1 MVKDFVHFVERAGV
15 EQDVGVVV
23 RKLGGERGGE
33 WDGQT
38 PVELALLIERNVEER
53 VGGHLGVQLLED
65 FGGLL
70 PTTLRKDGAEFVGG
84 RRAHQGTKNYY
95 SAGPG
100 SYRQLR

>member
-1 MVKDFVHFVERAGV
+1 V

-23 RKLGGERGGE
+23 GKLGGERGGE
-33 WDGQT
+33 GNGKT

-53 VGGHLGVQLLED
+53 VGGHGGVKLLED

-70 PTTLRKDGAEFVGG
+70 PTTLGKDGAEFVGG

-95 SAGPG
+95 SAGAEVLPV
-100 SYRQLR
+100 LT